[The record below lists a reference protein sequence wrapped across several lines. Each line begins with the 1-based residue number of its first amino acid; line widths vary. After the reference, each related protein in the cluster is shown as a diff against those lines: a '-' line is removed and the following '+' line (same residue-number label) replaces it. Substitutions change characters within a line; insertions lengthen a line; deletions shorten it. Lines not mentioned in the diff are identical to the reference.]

1 MSRSY
6 TSAKREHLG
15 VKPDFELDGVKFTCE
30 GELTT
35 LDLSEL
41 AEVAELGVDTE
52 DPRAAAAISKFF
64 RAALGERVYRQ
75 FKEHMRSHG
84 TDDDNLIDIMAGI
97 MEDYAARPTE
107 QPSSSHDGQSTTGPT
122 SNPGSRVV
130 SLQAGTVD
138 FRPAPTPGAEAAVL
152 AAGSSSYQPAR
163 SSTPYTRFA

>member
-6 TSAKREHLG
+6 TSAKREHVG
-15 VKPDFELDGVKFTCE
+15 EKPDFELDGVKFICE
-30 GELTT
+30 GRLTT
-35 LDLSEL
+35 LDISEL

-52 DPRAAAAISKFF
+52 DPRAAAALAKFF
-64 RAALGERVYRQ
+64 RATLGMAEYNRL
-75 FKEHMRSHG
+75 KNHMRVND
-84 TDDDNLIDIMAGI
+84 TAEDILIDIMAGI
-97 MEDYAARPTE
+97 MEDFAARPTE
-107 QPSSSHDGQSTTGPT
+107 QPSSSDDGQSTTGPT